1 MDWLIRQSLGIIAAL
16 LVGVAVHELLEM
28 GDTCIVER
36 GVVDPSQTVPVLVEL
51 GGGRIGYAEVPRFT
65 QDKPHDGGAII
76 DFLAFVAGAITWLV
90 VSGG

>member
-1 MDWLIRQSLGIIAAL
+1 MDWVVRQVLGIIAAL
-16 LVGVAVHELLEM
+16 LVGVAVHEVLEM

-36 GVVDPSQTVPVLVEL
+36 GIVDPSQTVPALIEL

-65 QDKPHDGGAII
+65 TEKPHDGGGIF
-76 DFLAFVAGAITWLV
+76 DFLAFLAGALTWLL